1 VGHGLGRQIPERG
14 ARVLGLLRAGWWAR
28 PKQVRMECSAG
39 ASVTKAMMC
48 ISAPHSAQRRVCR
61 SLMDFTRAVNAMSTL
76 ACIN

>member
-1 VGHGLGRQIPERG
+1 
-14 ARVLGLLRAGWWAR
+14 
-28 PKQVRMECSAG
+28 MECSAG